1 MQISYKN
8 NLDDLL
14 ALSEDAISNNK
25 QWAKKKAWSIYY
37 MPLLI
42 LTVCSLF
49 AFLMDKPAFYGGG
62 IGGALFS
69 SIWSYFCYKNYPK
82 KMAKEI
88 EQKEVFCEH
97 IISLSPEGVKE
108 KTANS
113 ESFNTWESLTR
124 VIYNDDHVF
133 IYNTPVT
140 AHIIPKREVGEQSFQ
155 DIKKQIMAYKNT

>member
-1 MQISYKN
+1 
-8 NLDDLL
+8 
-14 ALSEDAISNNK
+14 
-25 QWAKKKAWSIYY
+25 

-88 EQKEVFCEH
+88 EQKEVQNNMKTY
-97 IISLSPEGVKE
+97 LSSQDSVKE
-108 KTANS
+108 RFEPNFISRGLVRLTSMISKIQLKT
-113 ESFNTWESLTR
+113 
-124 VIYNDDHVF
+124 D
-133 IYNTPVT
+133 
-140 AHIIPKREVGEQSFQ
+140 
-155 DIKKQIMAYKNT
+155 